1 MKNPSDPY
9 NLGALANDPFDAQ
22 SGGVAL
28 SVVAVERISQDIVV
42 VERVRQALTNAE
54 PAGESA
60 PGQPTPAVLTG
71 GTQAPGSPGAGGPDE
86 GLRGRVASLRQ
97 RVTRDRQRGRRGD
110 PTDRLLVGQFRSGG
124 DSWRCP
130 GGSWRTA
137 GGGSG

>member
-1 MKNPSDPY
+1 MKNPSSEPY

-28 SVVAVERISQDIVV
+28 SVVAVEHIPQDVV
-42 VERVRQALTNAE
+42 VRVRQALTNAE

-60 PGQPTPAVLTG
+60 PGRPTPAVLTG
-71 GTQAPGSPGAGGPDE
+71 GTQAPGSPGAGGADE
-86 GLRGRVASLRQ
+86 GWRGRVASLRQ
-97 RVTRDRQRGRRGD
+97 RVTSDRQRGRRGD
-110 PTDRLLVGQFRSGG
+110 PTDRLLVGQFRSGR
-124 DSWRCP
+124 DSSRCP